1 MIVTDVQL
9 EQNRA
14 FGGIIDVFEA
24 TGIEYLIWGGVAAV
38 AYGEPRFTRDMDVLV
53 RLRHDQVDTL
63 TRLLEEDGYYVS
75 VEAVRDAL
83 DRHFYFNAIHLET
96 GIKID
101 FCVAGPDPIYVWAF
115 DHRRVK
121 NFDEFRQAR
130 YMPPESVIL
139 TKLRAYQE
147 GHSTRHLDD
156 IEAILRVSGRELDLV
171 YVDRAAARIEVL
183 GTWRELLERS
193 GLGRRFVRL
202 PREGEGD
209 SEA

>member
-1 MIVTDVQL
+1 MTDVQL

-14 FGGIIDVFEA
+14 FGGVIDVFEA

-53 RLRHDQVDTL
+53 RLHHGQVDTL

-96 GIKID
+96 GVKID

-115 DHRRVK
+115 EHRQVK
-121 NFDEFRQAR
+121 SFDEFRQAS

-156 IEAILRVSGRELDLV
+156 IEGILRVSGPELDLI
-171 YVDRAAARIEVL
+171 YVDRAAARIGAL
-183 GTWRELLERS
+183 GTWRELLDKS
-193 GLGRRFVRL
+193 GLGRRFAPL
-202 PREGEGD
+202 LRESEGD
-209 SEA
+209 SET